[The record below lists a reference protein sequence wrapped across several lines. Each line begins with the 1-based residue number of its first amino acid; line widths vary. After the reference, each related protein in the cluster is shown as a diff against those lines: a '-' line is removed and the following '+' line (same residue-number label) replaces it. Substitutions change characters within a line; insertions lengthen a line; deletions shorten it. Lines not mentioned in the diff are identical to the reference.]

1 MDLLYIQ
8 DVKCT
13 EMLRGRTRRLSSSF
27 RDVLSRQLSPKLL
40 RKVRQPAEAKDVYGK
55 ICLSAGRY
63 SGYEVY
69 RNGISALPF
78 RIETMPWGTWVG
90 ECFVIWKSL
99 PGKGIFAP
107 WDDMEHEDVEC
118 GLLIDRK
125 NTDALNRALRL
136 SYDPKDTSPL
146 FGVEMRVYGQARPG
160 KNNLQIGV
168 AERVSSAMLLEIAY
182 LCESFA
188 RDRRTDIR
196 IEGWPRQRGDF
207 SIGLTVELGKEYQ
220 QAFGGL
226 LQALEKASFAICHVQ
241 CNGNRPL
248 V

>member
-27 RDVLSRQLSPKLL
+27 REVLSRQLSPKLL

-99 PGKGIFAP
+99 PGKGIFTP
-107 WDDMEHEDVEC
+107 WDDMGDEDVEC

-125 NTDALNRALRL
+125 NTPSESDGVFSCSQNQFFKLCIGAGMRPPRAINSAAL
-136 SYDPKDTSPL
+136 SP
-146 FGVEMRVYGQARPG
+146 
-160 KNNLQIGV
+160 
-168 AERVSSAMLLEIAY
+168 
-182 LCESFA
+182 
-188 RDRRTDIR
+188 
-196 IEGWPRQRGDF
+196 
-207 SIGLTVELGKEYQ
+207 
-220 QAFGGL
+220 
-226 LQALEKASFAICHVQ
+226 
-241 CNGNRPL
+241 
-248 V
+248 